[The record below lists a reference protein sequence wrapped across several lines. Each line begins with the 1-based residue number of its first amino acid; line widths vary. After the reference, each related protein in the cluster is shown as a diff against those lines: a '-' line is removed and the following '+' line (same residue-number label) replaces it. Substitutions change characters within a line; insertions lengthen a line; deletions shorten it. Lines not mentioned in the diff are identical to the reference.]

1 VLPELLPL
9 AIVVIALSAVVV
21 FFLVRG
27 FKPPP
32 RGDSLPASVPI
43 ALSEPDLERFAAA
56 AADCLK
62 TEDPKAEITAS
73 SIVDAIKSGR
83 GEVKVAGMFD
93 EHVAFRLDSGV
104 GRAEAGYRIIVDR
117 AGKLVSV
124 ARA

>member
-1 VLPELLPL
+1 MLPGLLPL
-9 AIVVIALSAVVV
+9 AIVVIVLSAIVV
-21 FFLVRG
+21 FFVVRG

-32 RGDSLPASVPI
+32 RPDSLPASVPI
-43 ALSEPDLERFAAA
+43 SLSEPDVERFAAA

-62 TEDPKAEITAS
+62 AEDPKAEISARE
-73 SIVDAIKSGR
+73 ILDAIRAGR

-104 GRAEAGYRIIVDR
+104 ARAEAGYRIIVDR
-117 AGKLVSV
+117 AGKLVSL